1 MRAFGSLSNRLFLMC
16 VLLSIGS
23 IGAAMLFVSARLGRE
38 HDARLAARL
47 DETIALVERQ
57 RRLALDTATRLA
69 RLVADLPKLK
79 AAIATGDAATIAPI
93 VASYREEIG
102 ADVLI
107 VSDPDGRA
115 LFTAGDVRG
124 EVTSL
129 RRSSVMPSSASPA
142 FATRAHPR
150 GILQIVSVPIVLGF
164 DPVERLGA
172 LHVGLLL
179 DDEQARA
186 FRAVT
191 GSELAF
197 AMNGRVL
204 ASSLGASAMPALQG
218 ALSSAGRATV
228 DVGSARYAWHRHALP
243 SLPGEPAAD
252 RGHPVLLV
260 LRSTAEAE
268 ATLRSV
274 RVALAVIAVLT
285 ALAASGASYLV
296 ARTITQPLAGLTS
309 AMREMT
315 RTGDL
320 SRRPL
325 RPVARAWEDEDV
337 RVLAGT
343 FDTLTEAV
351 GRFQQQAAERDRLA
365 ALGRLST
372 VIAHEIRNPLM
383 IVRGALR
390 GLRRQDDAAVV
401 DAATDIEE
409 QVLRLDRVVNDVLD
423 FARPVHLEV
432 EPTSLHAICR
442 TAVEAC
448 LAAEAEPPVVLALDP
463 RADTIR
469 TDADRLRGVLVNLIA
484 NGRDAVQAA
493 TPAGRAG
500 GHVTVRTTHDGSAVT
515 IEVVDTGIGMAPDVV
530 RHAFE
535 PYFTTRRTGTGLGLA
550 IARNVVEG
558 LGGTIDLASDPGV
571 GSTVRITLPQ
581 EGSPS

>member
-1 MRAFGSLSNRLFLMC
+1 MRALGSLSNRLFLVC

-23 IGAAMLFVSARLGRE
+23 IGAAMLFVNARLGRE
-38 HDARLAARL
+38 HEARLAARL
-47 DETIALVERQ
+47 DETVTLVERQ
-57 RRLALDTATRLA
+57 RRLAVDTATRLA

-79 AAIATGDAATIAPI
+79 AAIATGDAATVSPI

-102 ADVLI
+102 ADLLI
-107 VSDPDGRA
+107 VSEPDGRV

-124 EVTSL
+124 EVATNRRPTSTSV
-129 RRSSVMPSSASPA
+129 SSSPTL
-142 FATRAHPR
+142 ATFAHPR
-150 GILQIVSVPIVLGF
+150 GLLQVVSVPIVLGF

-172 LHVGLLL
+172 LHVGMLL

-197 AMNGRVL
+197 AIDGRVL
-204 ASSLGASAMPALQG
+204 ASSLGAAAVPAVQSVLASPG
-218 ALSSAGRATV
+218 PGLLDIG
-228 DVGSARYAWHRHALP
+228 GARYAWHRYPLPAL
-243 SLPGEPAAD
+243 SERAAD
-252 RGHPVLLV
+252 GPRQAALLV

-296 ARTITQPLAGLTS
+296 SRTITQPLAGLTS
-309 AMREMT
+309 AMREMS

-320 SRRPL
+320 SRRPR

-343 FDTLTEAV
+343 FDTLTEAI
-351 GRFQQQAAERDRLA
+351 GRFQQQAAERDRLT

-390 GLRRQDDAAVV
+390 GLRRQDDPAVV

-409 QVLRLDRVVNDVLD
+409 QVQRLDRVVNDVLD
-423 FARPVHLEV
+423 FARPVQLDV
-432 EPTSLHAICR
+432 EPASLHAICR
-442 TAVEAC
+442 TAAEAC
-448 LAAEAEPPVVLALDP
+448 LAAEADPPVLLELD
-463 RADTIR
+463 ADADVVH

-484 NGRDAVQAA
+484 NGREAVRASA
-493 TPAGRAG
+493 SGRG
-500 GHVTVRTTHDGSAVT
+500 GGAVTVKASRRNTGVAID
-515 IEVVDTGIGMAPDVV
+515 VVDTGDGLDPTVASHV
-530 RHAFE
+530 FE

-550 IARNVVEG
+550 IARNIVEG
-558 LGGTIDLASDPGV
+558 LGGTITFSSAPGA
-571 GSTVRITLPQ
+571 GSTVHITLPQ
-581 EGSPS
+581 ETRSS